1 MPTYGYE
8 CLSCDNQFEIF
19 QSIKDDPLKVCDS
32 CGGVLRKRI
41 YPVGI
46 SFKGSGFYVNDYA
59 PKSGGS
65 SAPADAGK
73 VDAPKAE
80 VSGETKSDAP
90 KAEPAKTEA
99 KPETKT
105 ESKPEAKT
113 PAAAL
118 SSQRQRRQGPGTGS
132 AGLLGGNPSGVRD
145 AASVD
150 ALSVAE
156 RLPLRSRL
164 ALPVPGTTPCC
175 LQRISPAPYGTGL
188 LSSGS
193 SACLLAAR
201 DQQVPRRRVV
211 LHVGVQCH

>member
-19 QSIKDDPLKVCDS
+19 QSIKDDPLKVCEA

-46 SFKGSGFYVNDYA
+46 AFKGSGFYVNDYA

-65 SAPADAGK
+65 APPADAAK

-80 VSGETKSDAP
+80 IGSETKSEPARTEV
-90 KAEPAKTEA
+90 KAET

-113 PAAAL
+113 PAAA
-118 SSQRQRRQGPGTGS
+118 
-132 AGLLGGNPSGVRD
+132 
-145 AASVD
+145 
-150 ALSVAE
+150 
-156 RLPLRSRL
+156 
-164 ALPVPGTTPCC
+164 
-175 LQRISPAPYGTGL
+175 
-188 LSSGS
+188 
-193 SACLLAAR
+193 
-201 DQQVPRRRVV
+201 
-211 LHVGVQCH
+211 